1 MKILT
6 IFLTVLF
13 LSSCE
18 AETSISKK
26 EKANI
31 HFNDVTYPCLVAHKT
46 RSIKIDN
53 KNNTPIYYTIL
64 YSAGNQTFDTL
75 RLIVSEFDISKDL
88 KVDSNVNY
96 ASEEDQ
102 KKLVKCLQTYNENS
116 LVQDLWSDM
125 KESLDEEDDTRW
137 VTDKNGNNRTEDGF
151 YPESILI
158 ESPSIRTFK
167 VDNMGAEIRSQLTS
181 NHADTQV
188 TTIRWKFKDGKYVF
202 DKYTTTTIDD
212 YDPEVD

>member
-1 MKILT
+1 MRALI
-6 IFLTVLF
+6 IFSLVLF

-18 AETSISKK
+18 AETSKK
-26 EKANI
+26 GKTNI
-31 HFNDVTYPCLVAHKT
+31 LFDEVTYPCLIAHKA
-46 RSIKIDN
+46 RSVKVKN
-53 KNNTPIYYTIL
+53 KNKHPIYYTIL
-64 YSAGNQTFDTL
+64 YSGGNQIFGTL

-96 ASEEDQ
+96 SSEEDQ
-102 KKLVKCLQTYNENS
+102 KKLVKCLQIYNENS
-116 LVQDLWSDM
+116 LVQDLWFDM

-137 VTDKNGNNRTEDGF
+137 VTDKDGNNRTEDGF

-158 ESPSIRTFK
+158 ENPSIRTFK
-167 VDNMGAEIRSQLTS
+167 VDNMGAEIKSQLTS

-188 TTIRWKFKDGKYVF
+188 TTIKWKFKNGKYVF

-212 YDPEVD
+212 YDPAVD